1 MFRPALAACLA
12 ALAPAGAAA
21 DPLQS
26 APRSAQLVLV
36 ADHPRRLAE
45 AVTGLDAF
53 KTAQTLPAVGAL
65 YDTTTAKRLLQLLAF
80 AEKELGAK
88 WPELLDQLGGGGVA
102 VAARFL
108 PEPAPAVLIL
118 SGTDEKQAEKAF
130 ALAVAVIGDEIARQG
145 GKDRPVRE
153 TVDGV
158 EYTRVGKEFHAARVG
173 ATILVA
179 NDGAWLREAVERTVK
194 PRRRPLPH
202 PAREAA
208 LGLLPKDPLAWAWV
222 DLASLK
228 QTQQAKD
235 FFEAARKDIIQ
246 LLLFGAAVDSAR
258 RSDFFAAGL
267 YREKGGFRLAARLPA
282 GRDGMG
288 EHVAVQVPPAG
299 TPGTLPPL
307 DPPGTIYSHSVY
319 VDAGYLWKNRDKLTD
334 AETLKE
340 IEAGE
345 KQISKVLPSN
355 VTLGDLLAMWG
366 PHHRVVVANH
376 TARPYKTE
384 PGLKLPAFGYVVSAR
399 DPKFGPALDPVI
411 RSAALLGTVQF
422 GLKSSEHEHEGV
434 TLTAYRFPE
443 NKPLPDDPDGIRFN
457 FEPCFAV
464 VGGDLVV
471 ASTVELGKKLVT
483 EVKTGAG
490 KGGPAVLRGVF
501 RAGAAADALAGFTD
515 PLVTDAVLARGVG
528 LAAARKEVADLVAFA
543 GTLGTVTV
551 EIDVT
556 AKEYRA
562 DVVWTPGK

>member
-1 MFRPALAACLA
+1 MSRPALAALVLA
-12 ALAPAGAAA
+12 ALPSGARAA
-21 DPLQS
+21 DPLAFVPPSSQV
-26 APRSAQLVLV
+26 VLV

-45 AVTGLDAF
+45 VVTGLDAF
-53 KTAQTLPAVGAL
+53 KTAQTLPAVADL
-65 YDTTTAKRLLQLLAF
+65 YDTTTARRLLRLLAF

-88 WPELLDQLGGGGVA
+88 WPDLLDQLGGNGVA

-108 PEPAPAVLIL
+108 PEPAPAVLVL
-118 SGTDEKQAEKAF
+118 SGTDERQAEKAL

-145 GKDRPVRE
+145 GTDKPVRE

-158 EYTRVGKEFHAARVG
+158 EVTRFGKAFHAARVG
-173 ATILVA
+173 ATILVS
-179 NDGAWLREAVERTVK
+179 NDGAWLREAAAGKGRD
-194 PRRRPLPH
+194 PH
-202 PAREAA
+202 PARKAA
-208 LGLLPKDPLAWAWV
+208 LGLLPKDPLGWAWV

-235 FFEAARKDIIQ
+235 FFDAAQKDVIQ
-246 LLLFGAAVDSAR
+246 LLLFGAAVDCAR
-258 RSDFFAAGL
+258 RSDFLAAGL
-267 YREKGGFRLAARLPA
+267 YREKAGLRLAARLPA

-307 DPPGTIYSHSVY
+307 EPPGTVYSHSVY

-334 AETLKE
+334 EETRKAIDE
-340 IEAGE
+340 GE
-345 KQISKVLPSN
+345 KMASKVLPSN
-355 VTLGDLLAMWG
+355 VKLGDLLAMWG

-376 TARPYKTE
+376 DARPYKTE
-384 PGLKLPAFGYVVSAR
+384 PGLKLPAFGYVASAR
-399 DPKFGPALDPVI
+399 DPRFGPALDPVI

-422 GLKSSEHEHEGV
+422 GLRMSEHQHDGV

-443 NKPLPDDPDGIRFN
+443 NKPLADDPDGVRFN

-464 VGGDLVV
+464 IGGELVV

-483 EVKTGAG
+483 EVKKGAG

-501 RAGAAADALAGFTD
+501 RSGAAADALAGFTD

-543 GTLGTVTV
+543 KTLGTVTV

-556 AKEYRA
+556 DKEYRA
-562 DVVWTPGK
+562 DVVWTPGKK